1 MRPAVVVS
9 GFTMGLAVI
18 RALGEQGVPVV
29 LVRYDDTDMGQASR
43 YVREVVHAPHPAKE
57 EEAFVERLLAVAPRY
72 DRGLLIPA
80 SDAGLVAIS
89 KHKQELEDGYV
100 VAATDWDVTR
110 LFIEKRETYALAEKL
125 GVAAPKTTTP
135 LSLEE
140 AERYAENA
148 MYPCLV
154 KPSQGHLYKARI
166 GVKMK
171 RADGRD
177 ALLRAYREAEAAGL
191 EVMLQELIPGPDGDG
206 ANHNAYV
213 WDGRVLVEHT
223 ARKLRGSPPQL
234 GSPRVAR
241 SELVPEILEPGRA
254 ILDAMGF
261 SGFACTE
268 FKRDDRDG
276 RWKLMEVNG
285 RANLSG
291 MLAVR
296 SGVNFPLLQ
305 YRHLIDGIEPSSR
318 GFRSGVCWTDVVRD
332 MSCNVAYAGREGY
345 GLRELIAPY
354 RRPHVDA
361 IWDARDPRPFFVR
374 LWNVARGGLGAAL
387 RRLNSSS

>member
-1 MRPAVVVS
+1 MVS
-9 GFTMGLAVI
+9 GFTMGLGVI

-29 LVRYDDTDMGQASR
+29 LVRYDDTDIGQASR
-43 YVREVVHAPHPAKE
+43 YVREVGRAPHPATE

-72 DRGLLIPA
+72 DRGLLLPA
-80 SDAGLVAIS
+80 SDAGLVALS
-89 KHKQELEDGYV
+89 KHKQALEDGYV

-110 LFIEKRETYALAEKL
+110 LFIEKRETYALAEKV

-140 AERYAENA
+140 AERYAETA

-154 KPSQGHLYKARI
+154 KPSQGHLYKARF
-166 GVKMK
+166 GTKMV
-171 RADGRD
+171 RADDRD
-177 ALLRAYREAEAAGL
+177 ALLRAYREADAAGL
-191 EVMLQELIPGPDGDG
+191 EVMLQELIPGPDGNG

-234 GSPRVAR
+234 GSPRAAR

-268 FKRDDRDG
+268 FKLDDRDG

-305 YRHLIDGIEPSSR
+305 YRHLIEGEEPSSQ
-318 GFRSGVCWTDVVRD
+318 GFRAGVCWTDVVRD
-332 MSCNVAYAGREGY
+332 MGCNVGYAGREGY

-361 IWDARDPRPFFVR
+361 IWDARDPKPFFVR
-374 LWNVARGGLGAAL
+374 LWNVARGGLGAVL
-387 RRLNSSS
+387 RRMSASS